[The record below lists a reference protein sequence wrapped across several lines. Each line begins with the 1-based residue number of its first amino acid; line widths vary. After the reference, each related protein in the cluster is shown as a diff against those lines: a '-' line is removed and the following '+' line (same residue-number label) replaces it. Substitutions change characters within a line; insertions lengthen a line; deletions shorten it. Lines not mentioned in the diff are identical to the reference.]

1 MAGDNDC
8 DKELLQWW
16 QWWWASVHIVP
27 CKFLMQGRKR
37 DDEACFLG
45 NTYAGSRDTLALGW
59 GTTQAV
65 FIPGVGSIRWLSI
78 SSWSP
83 ISCSFVMSFRNLT
96 FLNQII
102 GTPTYIRSH
111 PALELRRRCWSP
123 ADSSDQCKVHSCH
136 GTAEEEVS
144 RQLFEMCAKMRAN
157 ILMKTGKGRYRDRG
171 EVVESL
177 RTCSVLAMRSNKQT
191 HVRFGCGKCL
201 KINSLGRKS

>member
-59 GTTQAV
+59 GTTQTV

-111 PALELRRRCWSP
+111 PALELRRRCWKSSWFQWP
-123 ADSSDQCKVHSCH
+123 MQNALLPWDGGRRGQQTIIWNVCKDESKYLDENRQRQIQRQGGGGRITENMLCAGNEEQQADTCQV
-136 GTAEEEVS
+136 G
-144 RQLFEMCAKMRAN
+144 MWKMPKN
-157 ILMKTGKGRYRDRG
+157 
-171 EVVESL
+171 
-177 RTCSVLAMRSNKQT
+177 
-191 HVRFGCGKCL
+191 
-201 KINSLGRKS
+201 